1 MPRPFTRRL
10 SNGEPKRVLKAFS
23 AHDFRRTFVG
33 DLLDRGVDIATVAK
47 LAGHSDVKTTARY
60 DRRPETTKRDAAG
73 KLHFPYHRRKPISK
87 SLAADDD
94 TASEYTLTENV
105 RLHGQ

>member
-1 MPRPFTRRL
+1 MK
-10 SNGEPKRVLKAFS
+10 EFS

-73 KLHFPYHRRKPISK
+73 KLHYPYQRRP
-87 SLAADDD
+87 
-94 TASEYTLTENV
+94 T
-105 RLHGQ
+105 R